1 MDFAGWAGLLGTLLV
16 LAVVPGSTDAV
27 IVARSL
33 QSGLRAGLAMVVGVV
48 LADVAFVLIA
58 VFSLQLLLTTM
69 GPVFVLVRLA
79 MAAWLVHLGWVIWR
93 SRGQPVAL
101 QAQTASRND
110 FLRGF
115 FLTLA
120 DPKAI
125 VFYMGLLPA
134 FMSLSPL
141 YIPDFIGLL
150 LAVTLGVGA
159 VKALYA
165 ALASQAR
172 NWLEQGRGLSLLQ
185 GFSAIV
191 VWICAALLALRP
203 ALPDAS

>member
-1 MDFAGWAGLLGTLLV
+1 MAMDFADWAGLLGILLV
-16 LAVVPGSTDAV
+16 LAIVPGSTDAV

-33 QSGLRAGLAMVVGVV
+33 QAGLRAGLAMVLGVV
-48 LADVAFVLIA
+48 LADVVFVIMA
-58 VFSLQLLLTTM
+58 VFSLQILLTTL
-69 GPVFVLVRLA
+69 GPVFIVVRLG
-79 MAAWLVHLGWVIWR
+79 MALWLAHLGWRIWS
-93 SRGQPVAL
+93 SRGQAVAV
-101 QAQTASRND
+101 QAQASSRND
-110 FLRGF
+110 VWRGF

-141 YIPDFIGLL
+141 YVPDLIGLL

-165 ALASQAR
+165 AMASRARAWLAQGQA
-172 NWLEQGRGLSLLQ
+172 LGLLQ
-185 GFSAIV
+185 GLSAIV
-191 VWICAALLALRP
+191 VWICAALLLLRP
-203 ALPDAS
+203 AL

>member
-1 MDFAGWAGLLGTLLV
+1 MAMDFADWAGLLGTLLV
-16 LAVVPGSTDAV
+16 LAIVPGSTDAV

-33 QSGLRAGLAMVVGVV
+33 QAGLRAGLAMVLGVV
-48 LADVAFVLIA
+48 LADVVFVMMA
-58 VFSLQLLLTTM
+58 VFSLQILLTTL
-69 GPVFVLVRLA
+69 GPVFIVVRLG
-79 MAAWLVHLGWVIWR
+79 MALWLAHLGWRIWS
-93 SRGQPVAL
+93 SRGQAVAV
-101 QAQTASRND
+101 QAQASSRND
-110 FLRGF
+110 VWRGF

-141 YIPDFIGLL
+141 YVPDLIGLL

-165 ALASQAR
+165 AMASRARVWLAQGQA
-172 NWLEQGRGLSLLQ
+172 LSLLQ
-185 GFSAIV
+185 GLSAIV
-191 VWICAALLALRP
+191 VWICAALLLLRP
-203 ALPDAS
+203 AL